1 MASASPEKGRSPS
14 PKSRSKLAAKQVLI
28 ERLHRCFVYMS
39 NFDEKESINEQLKPL
54 QTRLAT
60 LVHRKIRGNKKA
72 GLSTSN
78 NGSVE
83 IIGGSCS
90 DALTEK
96 NGNIIANGCE
106 CLGNWLNVD
115 GTGDIKYM

>member
-60 LVHRKIRGNKKA
+60 LVHRKNNYGLVCSVSSVSMDHHEMTDEEVDTEIELLKK
-72 GLSTSN
+72 
-78 NGSVE
+78 
-83 IIGGSCS
+83 
-90 DALTEK
+90 K
-96 NGNIIANGCE
+96 R
-106 CLGNWLNVD
+106 
-115 GTGDIKYM
+115 K